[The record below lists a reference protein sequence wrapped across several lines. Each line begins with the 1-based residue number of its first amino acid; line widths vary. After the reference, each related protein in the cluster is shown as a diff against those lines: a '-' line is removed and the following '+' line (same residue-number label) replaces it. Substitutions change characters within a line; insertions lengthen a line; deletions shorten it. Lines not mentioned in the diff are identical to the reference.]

1 LLVVNKITVKHLDR
15 DEFASALRKGQGRA
29 LLHVLHFGLDEV
41 ADLVLEACIH
51 NQVYDQDFDCGRSDW
66 LFSMFQDTVHFL
78 DFRARI
84 LNSIKN
90 ETDLNNLFQLLRLAG
105 CLAGLGDVEAYH
117 TFEEVVYR
125 LAADPKYDWLMVTRW
140 LDVMGAEAMLQFSR
154 IYGQRLLDNPK
165 DIIDVGEF
173 LYLYEGHP
181 AFEELLKKYSK
192 KENSIRIFQEYLEK
206 QARSRIRKP
215 ENKETRKKRIHNKF
229 RKKNSLQ
236 SILEEARNRKWDYP
250 AHYYSFGK
258 HATIEELEY
267 IYTSLLCETDDAVRT
282 RLLWVFRGAKL
293 PHLDKKL
300 FDWANGVNN
309 DLRAASINALA
320 QISDE
325 QVHDLAR
332 MKTENQNLLGADND
346 VFNLFLNNYDKND
359 ALLINRSLVDIRP
372 DAQDAYSLG
381 FSLNELAN
389 RYEDPN
395 LAPTIVWTYEN
406 TPSTFNRYQ
415 TVKWLAHYHQLSDAY
430 RFECKYDPEVFT
442 REFVQ
447 SKPKYLSTSD
457 CSA

>member
-1 LLVVNKITVKHLDR
+1 MDNKITVKRLNR
-15 DEFASALRKGQGRA
+15 DEFALALRKGQGRA
-29 LLHVLHFGLDEV
+29 LLHILHFGLDDV

-51 NQVYDQDFDCGRSDW
+51 NQVYEITVDDERGGW
-66 LFSMFQDTVHFL
+66 LFSMFQDTVHFPE
-78 DFRARI
+78 FRARI
-84 LNSIKN
+84 LNALKN
-90 ETDLNNLFQLLRLAG
+90 EIDLNNLFQQLNLAG
-105 CLAGLGDVEAYH
+105 CLIDLGDVEAYT
-117 TFEEVVYR
+117 TFEEVAYR
-125 LAADPKYDWLMVTRW
+125 LAADPGNDWLRVTRW

-165 DIIDVGEF
+165 DEIDFGDF
-173 LYLYEGHP
+173 LYLFEDHP

-192 KENSIRIFQEYLEK
+192 KENSIRILQEYLEK
-206 QARSRIRKP
+206 QARIRLIKP
-215 ENKETRKKRIHNKF
+215 ENNETRKKRDHKLF

-236 SILEEARNRKWDYP
+236 SIMEDARNKKWVYP
-250 AHYYSFGK
+250 RHYYSFGK

-267 IYTSLLCETDDAVRT
+267 IYTNLLYETDDAVRT
-282 RLLWVFRGAKL
+282 RLLWVFRGVKL
-293 PHLDKKL
+293 PHLDKEL

-346 VFNLFLNNYDKND
+346 VFDLFLNNYDKND
-359 ALLINRSLVDIRP
+359 TSLMNCSLVDIRP
-372 DAQDAYSLG
+372 NAQDAYRLGYSLI
-381 FSLNELAN
+381 NLAE

-395 LAPTIVWTYEN
+395 LASAIVWTYEN
-406 TPSTFNRYQ
+406 TPSTFNRYR
-415 TVKWLAHYHQLSDAY
+415 TVLWLDRYHKLSDAH
-430 RFECKYDPEVFT
+430 RFECKYDAEETV

-447 SKPKYLSTSD
+447 SIPKYLSTSD